1 VKSSVDQLV
10 KDFNSRDVS
19 GMSNFYAQDSCVKWV
34 GAPGLEG
41 VYLGQGNVR
50 ILYGSSIGKT
60 IWLNASVT
68 NYAEKV
74 ATPSNVN
81 VSLTILMRG
90 NSTVVGGLN
99 ATIDATQQWNYSGGQ
114 WQIQKENWNYVTF
127 KVQNPVPSTT
137 FPQWTAL
144 KNGHNPD
151 LISEK
156 SFEWHAG
163 PYLAALVYAFLGGV
177 LAIGVMSYRRTK
189 AN

>member
-1 VKSSVDQLV
+1 
-10 KDFNSRDVS
+10 
-19 GMSNFYAQDSCVKWV
+19 V

-68 NYAEKV
+68 NYAEKA
-74 ATPSNVN
+74 ATPSNVT
-81 VSLTILMRG
+81 VTMTIDMRG

-99 ATIDATQQWNYSGGQ
+99 ATIDATQQWNYNGGQ

-127 KVQNPVPSTT
+127 KVQNPLPSTT

-163 PYLAALVYAFLGGV
+163 PFIAALVYAFLGCV
-177 LAIGVMSYRRTK
+177 LAAGVMAYKRGSQRG
-189 AN
+189 

>member
-1 VKSSVDQLV
+1 VT
-10 KDFNSRDVS
+10 
-19 GMSNFYAQDSCVKWV
+19 M
-34 GAPGLEG
+34 
-41 VYLGQGNVR
+41 
-50 ILYGSSIGKT
+50 T
-60 IWLNASVT
+60 ID
-68 NYAEKV
+68 
-74 ATPSNVN
+74 
-81 VSLTILMRG
+81 MRG

-99 ATIDATQQWNYSGGQ
+99 ATIDATQQWNYNGGQ

-163 PYLAALVYAFLGGV
+163 PYLAALVYAFLGGSARNRSHVVQEKDQGQTNRMGGSGLPRTCV
-177 LAIGVMSYRRTK
+177 LGGRDLNLPTQEKRVGFGRASQK
-189 AN
+189 AGEPLQDVSASILIPISFHLGSDSHSSKPGLQR